1 MTNTKRPLS
10 RGKEKNIK
18 TVISGSS
25 GMVRVIIL
33 VLLLGAVSG
42 CASQGSTPGGNVLTD
57 SLSEP
62 LNGATTAKFDI
73 NVGDGNLTID
83 RLTGGEQLLAGG
95 TLQYLENQGLPTRT
109 LVSFLDQATLTLK
122 ASSAGQPWFRLPWAA
137 CNAATE
143 WLIHLNPAVSYDITA
158 RSDGGN
164 VKLNLADMAVTRVS
178 ADTGGGNMDVVLPDN
193 AASLDVTAKTGAGN
207 LVVDIGRDITGNNT
221 INANSGA
228 GNVVVRI
235 PSDIPARIHVTGGLG
250 KAILVSRFGKIDD
263 NTYQSP
269 GYDGAGNVS
278 VNTK

>member
-1 MTNTKRPLS
+1 MKAT
-10 RGKEKNIK
+10 
-18 TVISGSS
+18 ISGSN
-25 GMVRVIIL
+25 GMVPVIIIA
-33 VLLLGAVSG
+33 LLLGAVSG
-42 CASQGSTPGGNVLTD
+42 CASQGSTSGGNVLTHN
-57 SLSEP
+57 LSEP
-62 LNGATTAKFDI
+62 LNGATTAKVDI

-95 TLQYLENQGLPTRT
+95 TLQYLEDQGQPTRT
-109 LVSFLDQATLTLK
+109 LVSFLDQAALTLK
-122 ASSAGQPWFRLPWAA
+122 ASSAGQPWFRLPWTA
-137 CNAATE
+137 CNGATE
-143 WLIHLNPAVSYDITA
+143 WLIHLNPTVSYDITA
-158 RSDGGN
+158 HSDGGN

-178 ADTGGGNMDVVLPDN
+178 ADTGGGNMDVALPDN
-193 AASLDVTAKTGAGN
+193 AANLSVTAKTGAGN

-269 GYDGAGNVS
+269 DYDDAANKVEITVNSGAGFVS